1 MKRILIAGAP
11 GKFQN
16 YKDALTGSGA
26 LPVESLSDLDAA
38 HYDALLLPGGADL
51 DPSYYHETN
60 RRCLGVDPEL
70 DRAQLSALDSFVRAG
85 KPVLG
90 ICRGHQLIHVYFGG
104 TLLQE
109 IPAYKR
115 HVAVN
120 RVDQIHPTQALSGS
134 FLARLYGTHFTTNSS
149 HHQAVGQPG
158 KGMIPVQWS
167 EHRTV
172 LEGSFHE
179 SLPIWTVQ
187 WHPERMSFAHRRE
200 DTVDGEALFRFF
212 LSHSAEGSLT

>member
-16 YKDALTGSGA
+16 YKDALSACGA
-26 LPVESLSDLDAA
+26 LPVESLTDLDAA
-38 HYDALLLPGGADL
+38 GYDGLLLPGGADM
-51 DPSYYHETN
+51 DPSYYQENN
-60 RRCLGVDPEL
+60 RRCFGVDPEL
-70 DRAQLSALDSFVRAG
+70 DKAQLAALDSFVRAK

-90 ICRGHQLIHVYFGG
+90 ICRGHQLTHVYFGG
-104 TLLQE
+104 SLIQE

-115 HVAVN
+115 HAAENHIDKV
-120 RVDQIHPTQALSGS
+120 HPTEAADGS
-134 FLARLYGTHFTTNSS
+134 FLAGLYGTHFTTNSS
-149 HHQAVGQPG
+149 HHQAVNRPG

-167 EHRTV
+167 EHHTV
-172 LEGSFHE
+172 LEGSCHE

-200 DTVDGEALFRFF
+200 DTVDGALLFDFF
-212 LSHSAEGSLT
+212 LNHS